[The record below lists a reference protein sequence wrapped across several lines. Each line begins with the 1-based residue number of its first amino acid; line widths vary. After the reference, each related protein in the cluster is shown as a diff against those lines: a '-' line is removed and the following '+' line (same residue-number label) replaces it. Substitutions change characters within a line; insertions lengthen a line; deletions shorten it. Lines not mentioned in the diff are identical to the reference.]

1 MAPLRILLVED
12 SENDADL
19 ILLALAEAGL
29 EVEGRR
35 VETEQAMGA
44 ALEEAQWDLVIAD
57 FNLPRFS
64 AAAALLALQLR
75 NSDIPFIVVSGFIG
89 EEAAVAILK
98 AGAHDFV
105 KKDNLARLAPAIQRE
120 LREAGM
126 RSAHRRAIDEV
137 IESRAQLQAL
147 SSHLQTVREEE
158 RTHIARELHD
168 ELAQLLTALKIDV
181 SWLRNRQPCATG
193 AAPKLDGMAALI
205 DHSIAALRRI
215 ASDLRPVM
223 LDDLGLKAAVEWLVE
238 EFGKRNE
245 AIRIQ
250 LVLDPGEYE
259 LNDLV
264 ATAAFRIVQECLTNV
279 SRHAEASEVHVLIGT
294 RHSDRLVIAVRDNG
308 RGLPSLPLPKGH
320 YGLIGMRERAQALGG
335 SLELN
340 SVPDG
345 GVSIVAS
352 IPLQSLSHGDL
363 PP

>member
-1 MAPLRILLVED
+1 MEPLRILLVED

-29 EVEGRR
+29 EVEGQR
-35 VETEQAMGA
+35 VDTEQAMGA
-44 ALEEAQWDLVIAD
+44 ALDEAQWDLVIAD

-126 RSAHRRAIDEV
+126 RRAHRRAIDEV
-137 IESRAQLQAL
+137 IESRTQLQAL

-168 ELAQLLTALKIDV
+168 ELGQLLTALKIDV
-181 SWLRNRQPCATG
+181 SWLRNRCQPCETV
-193 AAPKLDGMAALI
+193 AAPKLDGMTALI
-205 DHSIAALRRI
+205 DDSIAALRRI

-245 AIRIQ
+245 AIQ
-250 LVLDPGEYE
+250 VELVLDLGEYE
-259 LNDLV
+259 LTDLV
-264 ATAAFRIVQECLTNV
+264 ATAAFRIVQECLTNI
-279 SRHAEASEVHVLIGT
+279 SRHAEASEIHILIGI
-294 RHSDRLVIAVRDNG
+294 RNDRLAIAVRDNG
-308 RGLPSLPLPKGH
+308 RGLPSQPLPKGH

-335 SLELN
+335 SLELS

-345 GVSIVAS
+345 GVSIEAS
-352 IPLQSLSHGDL
+352 IPLQSLSQGDL
-363 PP
+363 QP